1 MYSFWQTVTGTT
13 AASKAK
19 AASKKATAKKTTK
32 KAVAKKTSAK
42 ASPSKPAAKTP
53 RKSVQ
58 CFLFYWLTRTLT
70 LYFVAHQAILKCSNS
85 HDLCMI
91 SDSVPLSTWSE
102 HPVSSRPF
110 SFGFTIVSSDF
121 CVAFYFFITV
131 VLLLLNYWCIL
142 LYNVLRFPMC
152 WPIV

>member
-13 AASKAK
+13 SASKAK

-58 CFLFYWLTRTLT
+58 CFF
-70 LYFVAHQAILKCSNS
+70 
-85 HDLCMI
+85 
-91 SDSVPLSTWSE
+91 
-102 HPVSSRPF
+102 
-110 SFGFTIVSSDF
+110 
-121 CVAFYFFITV
+121 
-131 VLLLLNYWCIL
+131 IL
-142 LYNVLRFPMC
+142 LVNSDAYAVLCSPPSDLKMLQLS
-152 WPIV
+152 